1 MSDGSVRDDAK
12 MEESEDDE
20 VSFNPSTPAGHPVL
34 LAADNTESKEE
45 RLLRELSELEAEER
59 KDALDELAL
68 RVELKRKDRTE
79 RMARMEASRRS
90 LAAPAPPTSVVSKE
104 PSALVSDSSPPLL
117 PRRLVSS
124 PGRPRVESEAT
135 TARKQRVAQLASV
148 SSVPVSAA
156 AASIVIPPL
165 SGHVSPTEPPFRRPI
180 RVPVPKEFSGV
191 DDEQNREVEAWV
203 MKLEGY
209 MNHERLPESDRLL
222 VALQF
227 LTGTNSTKWYT
238 RKLEELKTAG
248 KVATWAFIRDEL
260 ICDYGQSNSVLAK
273 EVEWKELRMG
283 VKEAVGVKATWT
295 VKQYTDLFVSLM
307 RDCSD
312 HDLNTKDILVIDRYV
327 SGIQL
332 GYPSL
337 YTAMKG
343 AEQILKYST
352 LAEAKEGA
360 EYAEIALH
368 TVRKSLASSRVSGR
382 PAFPTSVSRSP
393 AGVEVSNLYG
403 ELQDDAAAT
412 STLGA
417 GDEEQPGV
425 SANVF
430 TSRPSSDGRHHLTPA
445 EKALLYE
452 GKRCYRCYAVHPF
465 GPGKPR
471 CSKPV
476 QKVAPVP
483 LK

>member
-1 MSDGSVRDDAK
+1 MSDGSVRHDAK

-20 VSFNPSTPAGHPVL
+20 ISFNPSTPVGRPVL
-34 LAADNTESKEE
+34 LEADNTESEEE
-45 RLLRELSELEAEER
+45 RLLRELSELEAEEK

-68 RVELKRKDRTE
+68 RVELKRKERTE

-104 PSALVSDSSPPLL
+104 PSAQLFDSSPPLL

-124 PGRPRVESEAT
+124 SGRPRVESEAT

-156 AASIVIPPL
+156 SIVIPSL
-165 SGHVSPTEPPFRRPI
+165 SGHVNPTEPPFRRPI

-209 MNHERLPESDRLL
+209 MSHERLAEADRLL

-307 RDCSD
+307 RDCSS

-337 YTAMKG
+337 YIAMKG
-343 AEQILKYST
+343 AEQILKYIT

-382 PAFPTSVSRSP
+382 SAFPTSASRSP
-393 AGVEVSNLYG
+393 AGIEVSNLYG
-403 ELQDDAAAT
+403 ELEDDAAAT
-412 STLGA
+412 SG
-417 GDEEQPGV
+417 GEEQPGV
-425 SANVF
+425 SVNVF
-430 TSRPSSDGRHHLTPA
+430 TARPSSDGRHHLTPA